1 MIALVTGAT
10 GMLGTHV
17 MLELLSRGQAVRA
30 LYRTEESREMVKRIF
45 SFYQSGNLYSQI
57 QWTQGDVLDI
67 PSLYEA
73 IQGCDAVYHSAAVVS
88 YHRKDRNQMYTIN
101 IEGTANVVNVC
112 IDLQIAQ
119 FCQVSSIAA
128 IGRTADGQTLS
139 EKNEWENSSLNTH
152 YGITKYLSEMEVWR
166 GIQEGLNAVIVN
178 PGFIIGPG
186 DPHRSSTN
194 VFSKIKEGLP
204 AYPPGGTGFV
214 SASDVAR
221 AMVELMQKKISGQRY
236 IIVSESL
243 SMHEVF
249 NSIGAALGKKHMT
262 RIATPAMLF
271 IGRIL
276 EFLKEIFTGKKALV
290 TKETTRN
297 AQVRFY
303 YENEKIKKELGFEFQ
318 SINEA
323 ITQAATFFQSIEKV
337 Q

>member
-1 MIALVTGAT
+1 MISLVTGAT

-17 MLELLSRGQAVRA
+17 MLELLSRGIKVRA
-30 LYRTEESREMVKRIF
+30 LYRSTASQSMVQKIF
-45 SFYQSGNLYSQI
+45 DFYQSSNLYAQI
-57 QWTQGDVLDI
+57 EWVDGDVLDI
-67 PSLYEA
+67 PSLHEA
-73 IQGCDAVYHSAAVVS
+73 MQCCDVVYHCAAVVS
-88 YHRKDRNQMYTIN
+88 YHRKDRNEMYTIN
-101 IEGTANVVNVC
+101 IEGTANIVNVC
-112 IDLQIAQ
+112 LDLGIAQ
-119 FCQVSSIAA
+119 LCHVSSIAA

-166 GIQEGLNAVIVN
+166 GIQEGLHAVIVN

-194 VFSKIKEGLP
+194 VFSKINEGLP

-221 AMVELMQKKISGQRY
+221 AMVDLVQKKINGQRY
-236 IIVSESL
+236 ILVSESL
-243 SMHEVF
+243 SMHQVF

-262 RIATPAMLF
+262 RIATPTLLF
-271 IGRIL
+271 MGRVV

-303 YENEKIKKELGFEFQ
+303 YNTEKISKKLNFEFQ
-318 SINEA
+318 PIDAAVE
-323 ITQAATFFQSIEKV
+323 QAARFFKSL
-337 Q
+337 